1 MVKKSRSLAE
11 QINYATVAKPHT
23 PMYLI
28 HKYWARKPHN
38 VVSEY
43 IKNYTKK
50 GDIVL
55 DPFCGSGPTPIEA
68 IKLERKGIGI
78 DLNPISTFVT
88 RMTAMPADISLIK
101 KTFDEFKAS
110 CKNEINELYKTK
122 CKKCGKIAITL
133 ATIWNRE
140 KAEPIELRYYC
151 GGCKQRNAKKPDD
164 EDLRLIKK
172 IEKMDIPYWHPKTRL
187 AYNGEDFKEGTH
199 LPEVDS
205 VDKLFTKRN
214 LISLSILFNQIE
226 KIKEQKIKEFFRFAF
241 TSMSHLA
248 SRMCPVAK
256 PGGKGHW
263 SKFSATSF
271 WSQHRYYLPI
281 ISMESNAWMLFD
293 SSVNGA
299 QGIIEGKTDS
309 NNQIKCYKEAKKF
322 EDLNNGANLFLK
334 THNALE
340 LTQIIPKNS
349 VDYVFTDP
357 PYGGAVQYF
366 ELSALWASW
375 LKIELNSKDEVTINN
390 QQDKDFNYYHKML
403 TAAFKQV
410 YDVLKSG
417 KYMTVTFHSTD
428 IKVWTS
434 IIKAVVL
441 AGFDLE
447 KIVYQP
453 PARPSAKGLL
463 QPYGS
468 AVGDYYI
475 RFRKPE
481 SEKLL
486 TPGEVSQE
494 RYERVVLEAAKRIL
508 AERGEPT
515 IYQHILN
522 GIIVELK
529 QGGVLLSGKQ
539 NPDEIMKEHL
549 KDEFTLINVKDEKGK
564 TIGKKW
570 WFKDPKSIPYL
581 ELVPL
586 SDRVEAAIVD
596 VLHEKVKASFDDV
609 LQRIFEKF
617 PNALT
622 PDTQDIKGILEE
634 YAEKTSDGKWV
645 LEPIFKVRES
655 EHSKMVY
662 ILGVLGQ
669 KLGFDIWIGIRE
681 QGESYNKV
689 KLSSLINNKRLV
701 FRFIPVTN
709 LDRVKQIDVIWLDEG
724 RVKYEFEVENTTAIT
739 EAIVRGSNIPHD
751 TIKRLIIIPKEREKL
766 LYRKL
771 EEPILKEKVI
781 IDKWNFIFY
790 DDLEKFYTLSNRKE
804 CSKEEF
810 DKIARMPGKEPAQ
823 KQNSLNLYLS

>member
-1 MVKKSRSLAE
+1 MVMVKQKIE
-11 QINYATVAKPHT
+11 QINYATVAKSHT
-23 PMYLI
+23 PMYLM

-43 IKNYTKK
+43 IENYTKE
-50 GDIVL
+50 GEFVL

-68 IKLERKGIGI
+68 IKLGRKGIGI
-78 DLNPISTFVT
+78 DLNPISTFVA
-88 RMTAMPADISLIK
+88 RMTAMPVDINLIK
-101 KTFDEFKAS
+101 KTFEEIKVN
-110 CKNEINELYKTK
+110 CKNEINDSYKTK
-122 CKKCGKIAITL
+122 CKKCGNIAITL
-133 ATIWNRE
+133 ATILDRE
-140 KAEPIELRYYC
+140 KAEQLELRYYC
-151 GGCKQRNAKKPDD
+151 GNCKKRNAKKPDD
-164 EDLRLIKK
+164 NDLKLVKK
-172 IEKMDIPYWHPKTRL
+172 IEKMEIPYWYPNKRL

-199 LPEVDS
+199 LADVDS

-214 LISLSILFNQIE
+214 LISLSILLNYIE
-226 KIKEQKIKEFFRFAF
+226 KIKDQRIRDIFQFAF

-256 PGGKGHW
+256 EGGKGHW

-281 ISMESNAWMLFD
+281 ISMESNVWMLFE
-293 SSVNGA
+293 SAVNGT
-299 QGIIEGKTDS
+299 QGIVNGKTDS
-309 NNQIKCYKEAKKF
+309 NNQIKYYKEAKKF
-322 EDLNNGANLFLK
+322 DDLNDGANIFLK
-334 THNALE
+334 TYNALE
-340 LTQIIPKNS
+340 LTQIIPKDS
-349 VDYVFTDP
+349 VDYVFTAP

-366 ELSALWASW
+366 ELSTLWASW
-375 LKIELNSKDEVTINN
+375 MKLNLNYNDEVTINK
-390 QQDKDFNYYHKML
+390 QQNKDFDYYHKML

-410 YDVLKSG
+410 YDVLKKG

-468 AVGDYYI
+468 AVGDYYM
-475 RFRKPE
+475 RFKKPE
-481 SEKLL
+481 AEKKLTEGQVSE
-486 TPGEVSQE
+486 E
-494 RYERVVLEAAKRIL
+494 RYERVVVEAAKRIL

-515 IYQHILN
+515 IYQFILN

-529 QGGVLLSGKQ
+529 QEGALLSGKK
-539 NPDEIMKEHL
+539 NPDEVMKEHL
-549 KDEFTLINVKDEKGK
+549 KDEFTLVNIKDENGK
-564 TIGKKW
+564 SIGKKW
-570 WFKDPKSIPYL
+570 WFKYPKSIPYL

-586 SDRVEAAIVD
+586 GDRVETAIVD
-596 VLHEKVKASFDDV
+596 VLRSKVKVSFDDI
-609 LQRIFEKF
+609 LQEIFIKF

-622 PDTQDIKGILEE
+622 PDTQDVRDILKE
-634 YAEKTSDGKWV
+634 YADTTPDGKWV
-645 LEPIFKVRES
+645 LKPIVKVRES

-662 ILGVLGQ
+662 FLGILGQ
-669 KLGFDIWIGIRE
+669 KAGFDVWIGIRE
-681 QGESYNKV
+681 QGDSYNKV
-689 KLSSLINNKRLV
+689 KLSSLINNKRLN

-709 LDRVKQIDVIWLDEG
+709 LDRVKQIDVIWLDDG

-739 EAIVRGSNIPHD
+739 EAIVRGSNIPHN

-771 EEPILKEKVI
+771 EEPILKESLI
-781 IDKWNFIFY
+781 RDSWQFIFY
-790 DDLEKFYTLSNRKE
+790 NDLEKFYNNNNSKKE
-804 CSKEEF
+804 ISTEIF
-810 DKIARMPGKEPAQ
+810 DKIFRMPKNDTEHT
-823 KQNSLNLYLS
+823 QNSLNIYL

>member
-1 MVKKSRSLAE
+1 MPKRKKKESVE

-23 PMYLI
+23 PMYLM

-43 IKNYTKK
+43 IENYTKE
-50 GDIVL
+50 GELVL

-68 IKLERKGIGI
+68 IKLGRKGIGV

-88 RMTAMPADISLIK
+88 RMTAMPVDINLIK
-101 KTFDEFKAS
+101 KTFEEIKVN
-110 CKNEINELYKTK
+110 CKNEINDLYKTK
-122 CKKCGKIAITL
+122 CKKCGKDASIICTHWD
-133 ATIWNRE
+133 TST
-140 KAEPIELRYYC
+140 PIKIYYYC
-151 GGCKQRNAKKPDD
+151 YNCKKKLDKKPED
-164 EDLRLIKK
+164 EDLKLVKK
-172 IEKMDIPYWHPKTRL
+172 IEKMDILYWYPTQRL

-199 LPEVDS
+199 DPNIGS

-214 LISLSILFNQIE
+214 LIALSIIFNNISKIKEE
-226 KIKEQKIKEFFRFAF
+226 KIKQIFLFAF

-248 SRMCPVAK
+248 SKMTPVR
-256 PGGKGHW
+256 PTRPM
-263 SKFSATSF
+263 SSF
-271 WSQHRYYLPI
+271 WAMHRYWIPPI
-281 ISMESNAWMLFD
+281 FMESNVWHLFD
-293 SSVNGA
+293 SAVYGT
-299 QGIIEGKTDS
+299 QGIVEGKTDS
-309 NNQIKCYKEAKKF
+309 NNQIKDYKEAKKF
-322 EDLNNGANLFLK
+322 DDLKDGANIFLK

-340 LTQIIPKNS
+340 LTQTIPKDS

-366 ELSALWASW
+366 ELSTLWASW
-375 LKIELNSKDEVTINN
+375 LKLDLNYNDEVTINK
-390 QQDKDFNYYHKML
+390 QQNKDFNYYHKML

-410 YDVLKSG
+410 YDVLKRG

-475 RFRKPE
+475 RFKKPE
-481 SEKLL
+481 AERKLTEGQVSE
-486 TPGEVSQE
+486 E
-494 RYERVVLEAAKRIL
+494 RYERIVVEAAKRIL

-515 IYQHILN
+515 IYQYILN

-529 QGGVLLSGKQ
+529 QEVALFSGKK

-549 KDEFTLINVKDEKGK
+549 KDEFTLVNVKDEKGK

-586 SDRVEAAIVD
+586 GDRVETAVVD
-596 VLHEKVKASFDDV
+596 VLHSKVKVSFDDI
-609 LQRIFEKF
+609 LQEIFIKF

-622 PDTQDIKGILEE
+622 PDTQDIRGILNE
-634 YAEKTSDGKWV
+634 YADTTPDGKWV
-645 LEPIFKVRES
+645 LKPIVKVRES

-662 ILGVLGQ
+662 FLGILGQ
-669 KLGFDIWIGIRE
+669 KAGFEVWIGIRE
-681 QGESYNKV
+681 QGDSYNKV
-689 KLSSLINNKRLV
+689 KLSSLINNKKLN

-751 TIKRLIIIPKEREKL
+751 TIKRLIVIPKEREKL

-771 EEPILKEKVI
+771 EEPILKESLMR
-781 IDKWNFIFY
+781 DNWQFIFY
-790 DDLEKFYTLSNRKE
+790 NDLERFFNNNKRK
-804 CSKEEF
+804 KEILIEAF
-810 DKIARMPGKEPAQ
+810 DKIFRMPKKDTEQ
-823 KQNSLNLYLS
+823 KQNSLHLYL